1 MKKLL
6 ILIFIAIVATTMF
19 LSWPSPKTAPQ
30 KDFSCQSVQTP
41 QVQNTD
47 DDYVEYSMELIEQW
61 QKEEQNEENRY
72 NDNVLVGDWFTPHSA
87 MCPNVFFRK
96 DGTFSMWDWNS
107 EAEKEEY
114 LTGNYTTKGDS
125 VYLHCKNGRT
135 KSFRHWKAT
144 ENDCNN
150 YLSLDDGNNG
160 YAYWLVKGN

>member
-1 MKKLL
+1 MKRHIAAIIAFVGVLL
-6 ILIFIAIVATTMF
+6 VTGCT
-19 LSWPSPKTAPQ
+19 SPRSERLKHHYINLHPAEEH
-30 KDFSCQSVQTP
+30 
-41 QVQNTD
+41 D

-114 LTGNYTTKGDS
+114 LTGTYKTKGDS

-135 KSFRHWKAT
+135 KSFRLWNASK
-144 ENDCNN
+144 EDNN
-150 YLSLDDGNNG
+150 YYLSLGGGNNG